1 MLKEDWK
8 VSPKA
13 KTVRDE
19 GRLRRENARIV
30 RNQPTKF
37 KAKWNDEG
45 IKNYSGFTPRRKL
58 FSVLKPE
65 LPSVTTYS
73 PFPLLSVSTH
83 SSLTYLDNKTNPTEN
98 QPCLLLH

>member
-1 MLKEDWK
+1 MKEDWK
-8 VSPKA
+8 VSPEA

-30 RNQPTKF
+30 RNQPKKV

-45 IKNYSGFTPRRKL
+45 IKIILVLHHDGSCFR
-58 FSVLKPE
+58 LKPE

-83 SSLTYLDNKTNPTEN
+83 SSLNYVDNKTNPTEN